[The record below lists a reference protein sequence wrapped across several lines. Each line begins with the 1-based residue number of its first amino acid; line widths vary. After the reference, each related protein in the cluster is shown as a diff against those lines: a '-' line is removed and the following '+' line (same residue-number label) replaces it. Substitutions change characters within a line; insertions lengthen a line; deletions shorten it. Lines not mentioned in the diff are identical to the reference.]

1 MKRYRRFRTSGR
13 FSLAAACLGSAGVGV
28 IPGPIALVSSE
39 IRRPFLG
46 TWKTCTKS
54 RHLLVLAA
62 AVLIGLKSSKLI
74 SRTPPLTDTTF
85 ALQAGGSAKNEIQLP
100 ANEFGLINTKDPS
113 LGVDNSSGAVPGH
126 IRTTSNRAA
135 KEMIID
141 NLGNQLL
148 CETTARVRAYA
159 LQAVAELL
167 RQQLAEYSL
176 RFTNPNAF
184 TDAGESSSSGVF
196 VSSTESGSRTSLP
209 TAEPGADDDDEEDE
223 DNRKKRSRMNKSSLC
238 NPRARR
244 YACIYFANAMD
255 SKDKAIFTV
264 TINGDVKIA
273 IGIFPLPKHIM
284 IIVTVTA
291 KIKQRQHQS
300 FYLVSKSVGSNPRS
314 LFLES
319 TQKREN
325 GGPFSDLCSRIRR
338 IFLRHLTLNFPVIDW
353 EAKSLNCKR
362 KHIDSSE
369 LLNLLKRELETVLRE
384 KELFKPFNQALLV
397 VKIVW
402 SKVVDAV
409 MENYPMS
416 ENPNDM
422 DMASWKTIFEDIVEN
437 TARINTR
444 NGGSDPTP
452 SLVNSTNSASEST
465 SEAAYE
471 SFQGTVSPTIPE
483 STIPDLLS
491 GSFFGFDKPQFNE
504 LPTWTEPWKF
514 NPFTGE
520 PLGGNSAYLDKT
532 PVEWLSQ
539 ELSQFI
545 NSKNL
550 NTTEAE

>member
-113 LGVDNSSGAVPGH
+113 LGVDNSSGAGPSPFDISEPPGETGANQKSSTIVPGH

-209 TAEPGADDDDEEDE
+209 TAEPETAPVFLSREQISRLKSKKPVPGVNTEEG
-223 DNRKKRSRMNKSSLC
+223 KWRS
-238 NPRARR
+238 
-244 YACIYFANAMD
+244 
-255 SKDKAIFTV
+255 IFRLV
-264 TINGDVKIA
+264 
-273 IGIFPLPKHIM
+273 FPD
-284 IIVTVTA
+284 
-291 KIKQRQHQS
+291 Q
-300 FYLVSKSVGSNPRS
+300 
-314 LFLES
+314 
-319 TQKREN
+319 EN
-325 GGPFSDLCSRIRR
+325 IPSAY
-338 IFLRHLTLNFPVIDW
+338 W

>member
-113 LGVDNSSGAVPGH
+113 LGVDNSSGAGEPKREDKIQKHVGRSSRLEILGPSPFDISEPPGETGANQKSSTIVPGH

-209 TAEPGADDDDEEDE
+209 TAEPDDDDEEDE
-223 DNRKKRSRMNKSSLC
+223 DNRKKRSQTAPVFLSREQISRLKSKKPVPGVNTEEGKWRS
-238 NPRARR
+238 
-244 YACIYFANAMD
+244 
-255 SKDKAIFTV
+255 IFRLV
-264 TINGDVKIA
+264 
-273 IGIFPLPKHIM
+273 FPD
-284 IIVTVTA
+284 
-291 KIKQRQHQS
+291 Q
-300 FYLVSKSVGSNPRS
+300 
-314 LFLES
+314 
-319 TQKREN
+319 EN
-325 GGPFSDLCSRIRR
+325 IPSAY
-338 IFLRHLTLNFPVIDW
+338 W